1 MVLMIMWM
9 SQDLRISERLISKRS
24 ILNDDF
30 IRRCNRFYADGGD
43 RMAGRGDFRRKKTK
57 PDETLVREGKIHVRI
72 CGKEN
77 GLEEYEQVNFVRVIS
92 KKYNLLIM
100 ADYLPIIGE
109 VEGSV
114 FFRTVETEYRRE
126 NIKGYFMHKNNEF
139 SLMLQQEQPMMEAV
153 GGEADSD
160 D

>member
-1 MVLMIMWM
+1 
-9 SQDLRISERLISKRS
+9 
-24 ILNDDF
+24 
-30 IRRCNRFYADGGD
+30 
-43 RMAGRGDFRRKKTK
+43 MAGRGETRRRREKAG
-57 PDETLVREGKIHVRI
+57 ETMVPAQEGKIYVRI
-72 CGKEN
+72 CGREN